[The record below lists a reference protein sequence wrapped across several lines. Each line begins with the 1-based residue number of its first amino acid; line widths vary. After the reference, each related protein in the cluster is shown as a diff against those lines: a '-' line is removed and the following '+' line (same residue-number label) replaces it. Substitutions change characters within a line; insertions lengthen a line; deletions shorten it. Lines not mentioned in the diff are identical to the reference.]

1 MAALLQFAR
10 VFRHSSRDLPDPNLD
25 MTPEEVMEHYVSD
38 FPELL
43 GGKVV
48 PPVQEGD
55 RLVYELRCNFGD
67 KG

>member
-1 MAALLQFAR
+1 MAILVALER
-10 VFRHSSRDLPDPNLD
+10 VFRFSGRDLPDPNPNML
-25 MTPEEVMEHYVSD
+25 PSEVMDHYVSD
-38 FPELL
+38 FPQLL

-55 RLVYELRCNFGD
+55 RLIYEFRSNFGD